1 MNWFTFAL
9 LTVLT
14 WGLYGLALHHGQTL
28 LADKSNGLFKSF
40 LLVGVAYFITAVLA
54 PLAVLMA
61 RKANWDFPAPGVKW
75 SLIAGVL
82 GAIGAFGVL
91 LAFSAQ
97 GRPPVVMSI
106 VFAGAPIVNA
116 IASIMLHPPE
126 GGLGTIKAPFYIG
139 IILAAIGGCLVTL
152 YKPKPP
158 APKPQASMT
167 FNTNPSR

>member
-14 WGLYGLALHHGQTL
+14 WGLYGIALHHGQTL
-28 LADKSNGLFKSF
+28 LADKQNGLFKSF

-54 PLAVLMA
+54 PLFVLLV
-61 RKANWDFPAPGVKW
+61 RKANWNFPGPGIKW
-75 SLIAGVL
+75 SLIAGTL

-97 GRPPVVMSI
+97 GRPPVVMAI

-116 IASIMLHPPE
+116 VASILLHPPQ
-126 GGLGTIKAPFYIG
+126 GGWASIKPQFYLGIA
-139 IILAAIGGCLVTL
+139 LAALGGCLVTL

-158 APKPQASMT
+158 APAAQPTVTASAKH
-167 FNTNPSR
+167 

>member
-1 MNWFTFAL
+1 MNWFSYAL

-14 WGLYGLALHHGQTL
+14 WGLYGIALHQGQTL
-28 LADKSNGLFKSF
+28 LADKQNGLFKSF

-54 PLAVLMA
+54 PLAVLLM
-61 RKANWDFPAPGVKW
+61 RKADWHFPGPGIKW
-75 SLIAGVL
+75 SIIAGTL

-97 GRPPVVMSI
+97 GKPPVVMSI

-116 IASIMLHPPE
+116 VTSILMHPPE
-126 GGLGTIKAPFYIG
+126 GGWGTIKPQFYVG
-139 IILAAIGGCLVTL
+139 ILLAALGGCLVTF

-158 APKPQASMT
+158 MHPAKPTVAAAAKH
-167 FNTNPSR
+167 

>member
-1 MNWFTFAL
+1 MNWFTFAI

-14 WGLYGLALHHGQTL
+14 WGLYGIALHQGQTL
-28 LADKSNGLFKSF
+28 LADKTNGLFKSF
-40 LLVGVAYFITAVLA
+40 LLVGIAYFITAVLA
-54 PLAVLMA
+54 PLAVLVF
-61 RKANWDFPAPGVKW
+61 RKANWNFPGPGIKW
-75 SLIAGVL
+75 SLIAGIL

-116 IASIMLHPPE
+116 IASLIMHPPDE
-126 GGLGTIKAPFYIG
+126 GLGSIKAPFYIG
-139 IILAAIGGCLVTL
+139 IILAAVGGCLVTL

-158 APKPQASMT
+158 APKHAVVAAAPA
-167 FNTNPSR
+167 NSR